1 MKYNKIMFML
11 VLAIFIFGAASVC
24 ASDVSGTVISSEDT
38 GQMELSA
45 GNENEIVERASNE
58 EVIGEGNVGTFQELQ
73 ENITQGYASG
83 HITLDKDYEYEDEFS
98 TDGITITQGITI
110 DGQGHKID
118 AKGKARIFNIETD
131 NVILKNITFL
141 NGKSTDG
148 GAINWKANYGSVL
161 DCRFENNTAE
171 YGGSVYFNGTGEVTN
186 CNFTDNT
193 ASGKGGAVYV
203 DKTFSNSKITSLF
216 INNSANNGGA
226 IYFNGGIKNVT
237 INGYFKGNG
246 AERAGGAIFVRGQS
260 RNSTFS
266 SEFYDNRA
274 RQASG
279 GGIFFGNLVENN
291 RFESIF
297 KSNFAFY
304 GGGIFLYNKANSN
317 EFSSDFI
324 NNTAKSCGGAIF
336 FYNTTDK
343 NNFSGSFINNSALGE
358 VSEIVGNGGAITF
371 KDISSNCMFTCDFIN
386 NTAALNGGGINYRQT
401 PHNITL
407 NANFINNTSP
417 RGGGV
422 NFFESFENVIF
433 NGEFICNCAN
443 NGGAIAAGEGIIK
456 DVSFSNNHA
465 KTGGAV
471 YFAESGEIINCSFAG
486 NSAEL
491 GGSLFMD
498 SGSVINC
505 NFTNNTATKNGGA
518 IFVVNNTNILNS
530 VFDNN
535 NANSSGGA
543 VYIYKAFSNS
553 KINST
558 FINNSANNGGAIYFN
573 GEIKNTT
580 VNGCFNA
587 NIAERAGG
595 AIFIRGQS
603 RNSTF
608 SSEFYDN
615 RARQASGGA
624 IFFYNLAENNRFE
637 SIFKSNFAFYGG
649 GIFLY
654 NKANSNEFISDF
666 INNTAK
672 SCGGAMFFH
681 NTTDGNNFTGDFT
694 GNSALG
700 QVDESVGNGGAI
712 TFKDTSSNSI
722 FNSDFINNTANLNG
736 GGVNYR
742 HTPYN
747 ITFNSNFINNTSPRG
762 GGVNFFET
770 FENVIFNGDFI
781 GNSAVKGGAIAA
793 VDGII
798 EGVSFTDNLA
808 EKGGAVYI
816 NGTGEVINCIF
827 TNNTATSDYDG
838 GGAVYIGSGDVT
850 GSVFTSNGAT
860 SLGGTGGAIFIKNS
874 GDVTDCS
881 FEDNFA
887 EFGGAV
893 ATEINGNVNNCDFT
907 ANKASVEGG
916 ALYIGSGN
924 VKNSNFTNNKASN
937 GDGGAVYINGN
948 VTVINCNFTGNEAD
962 MGSAI
967 YYWVVGDS
975 KYLRSI
981 SHSTFL
987 NNKAN
992 MDPTT
997 PFTFTI
1003 NETNIEIAFEGND
1016 NLLNAILSRRN
1027 ADVNIT
1033 NVTYWGANGV
1043 ENTGDST
1050 IVPVM
1055 SYMEAGQNVTI
1066 IGVVNG
1072 MPVNARGV
1080 TNVEGKVVLDA
1091 GSGDYWL
1098 SVGHDDDSYYSSA
1111 KTVFTNIA
1119 LNANVTSQTTTNKT
1133 VNITAKSNIYSEVM
1147 PGKLIFILPNNT
1159 EINANYGTNGTWW
1172 AEHTFDAYGV
1182 YKVNASYIGLDNV
1195 AVSNGTVTIVRADSA
1210 IILDDIV
1217 LNYGESINVT
1227 VTTEGATGITA
1238 KIDENDVDVVNNFT
1252 ISVSGLGVGN
1262 YTLTVTTIAD
1272 EDHNSVNKT
1281 VKITVN
1287 KAPAN
1292 ITITNETLDLKVGY
1306 NSSISA
1312 TLTPADAGNV
1322 TFTSS
1327 NSSVVTVDDK
1337 GNVKAVGVGSAII
1350 TVSFAGNDNY
1360 TAAEN
1365 KTVEV
1370 TVAEYMVVS
1379 APDLTKY
1386 YNGPERFVVIVTD
1399 SKGNP
1404 WVNQSVNITI
1414 NGVTYSRTTNDN
1426 GTASMAI
1433 RLVGGQYNVTT
1444 VVGDITV
1451 YSTVTVLPTVNATD
1465 LVKVFRNGT
1474 QFYATFKDSNGDY
1487 LPEGTMVRFNIN
1499 GVFYDRQVSGDK
1511 GLVKLNINIQ
1521 QGQYV
1526 ITSMNLV
1533 TGENASNNV
1542 TVISRLVE
1550 NNDLVKYYRNDSQYT
1565 VKVIGDDGNAV
1576 GAGEIVTFNVH
1587 GVLYNRTT
1595 NESGIAKL
1603 NINLGPGDYIITAKH
1618 KDCRVS
1624 NNITVLPVL
1633 TAKDL
1638 TKKYGTPDQF
1648 IANLVDGQGNPFA
1661 GETVQFNVNGVLYDR
1676 VTDSNGQAKLNI
1688 RLMPGKYIIT
1698 SSYNGASISN
1708 NITVSA

>member
-1 MKYNKIMFML
+1 ML
-11 VLAIFIFGAASVC
+11 VLTIFIFGVACVS
-24 ASDVSGTVISSEDT
+24 ASDMDDMVMASEDDSAI
-38 GQMELSA
+38 ELSQA
-45 GNENEIVERASNE
+45 DINEMVSVEENEIISQIESDE
-58 EVIGEGNVGTFQELQ
+58 IISEKSVGTFLELQ
-73 ENITQGYASG
+73 VNISTAASG
-83 HITLDKDYEYEDEFS
+83 STLTLTNNYECEDDFDPE
-98 TDGITITQGITI
+98 GIIIDRSITI
-110 DGQGHKID
+110 DGNGFIID
-118 AKGKARIFNIETD
+118 AQGKSRIFKVTAD
-131 NVILKNITFL
+131 NVTLKNINFI
-141 NGKSTDG
+141 NGNS
-148 GAINWKANYGSVL
+148 IM
-161 DCRFENNTAE
+161 
-171 YGGSVYFNGTGEVTN
+171 GGSVYFDKSGTVEN
-186 CNFTDNT
+186 CNFINNT
-193 ASGKGGAVYV
+193 ATENGGAIFATNNTIILNSVFDNNNANKSGGAVYV
-203 DKTFSNSKITSLF
+203 HDAFSNSIIDSEF
-216 INNSANNGGA
+216 INNSAKNGGA
-226 IYFNGGIKNVT
+226 IYFNGETNNVT
-237 INGYFKGNG
+237 ISGNFKGND

-260 RNSTFS
+260 RNNNFS
-266 SEFYDNRA
+266 AEFYDNRA
-274 RQASG
+274 G
-279 GGIFFGNLVENN
+279 
-291 RFESIF
+291 
-297 KSNFAFY
+297 
-304 GGGIFLYNKANSN
+304 
-317 EFSSDFI
+317 
-324 NNTAKSCGGAIF
+324 
-336 FYNTTDK
+336 
-343 NNFSGSFINNSALGE
+343 
-358 VSEIVGNGGAITF
+358 
-371 KDISSNCMFTCDFIN
+371 
-386 NTAALNGGGINYRQT
+386 
-401 PHNITL
+401 
-407 NANFINNTSP
+407 
-417 RGGGV
+417 
-422 NFFESFENVIF
+422 
-433 NGEFICNCAN
+433 
-443 NGGAIAAGEGIIK
+443 
-456 DVSFSNNHA
+456 
-465 KTGGAV
+465 
-471 YFAESGEIINCSFAG
+471 
-486 NSAEL
+486 
-491 GGSLFMD
+491 
-498 SGSVINC
+498 
-505 NFTNNTATKNGGA
+505 
-518 IFVVNNTNILNS
+518 
-530 VFDNN
+530 
-535 NANSSGGA
+535 
-543 VYIYKAFSNS
+543 
-553 KINST
+553 
-558 FINNSANNGGAIYFN
+558 
-573 GEIKNTT
+573 
-580 VNGCFNA
+580 
-587 NIAERAGG
+587 
-595 AIFIRGQS
+595 
-603 RNSTF
+603 
-608 SSEFYDN
+608 
-615 RARQASGGA
+615 QASGGA
-624 IFFYNLAENNRFE
+624 IFFYNLAENNVFE
-637 SIFKSNFAFYGG
+637 SIFTTNYALYGG
-649 GIFLY
+649 GMFFY
-654 NKANSNEFISDF
+654 KKANSNKFSSDF

-781 GNSAVKGGAIAA
+781 GNSAVKGGAIAV

-798 EGVSFTDNLA
+798 EGVSFTDNCA

-838 GGAVYIGSGDVT
+838 GGAVYIGSGDVA

-1111 KTVFTNIA
+1111 KTVFTNMA

-1172 AEHTFDAYGV
+1172 VEHTFDAYGE

-1195 AVSNGTVTIVRADSA
+1195 AVSNGTVTIVRADST

-1217 LNYGESINVT
+1217 LIYGESKNVT
-1227 VTTEGATGITA
+1227 VITEGAIGITA
-1238 KIDENDVDVVNNFT
+1238 KIDENDVEVNNFT
-1252 ISVSGLGVGN
+1252 IPISGLGAGN

-1272 EDHNSVNKT
+1272 KNHNPVTKEVN
-1281 VKITVN
+1281 ITVN
-1287 KAPAN
+1287 KLSTEIILA
-1292 ITITNETLDLKVGY
+1292 NETLDLKVGDEVPVLVNLTPAGAGNLTFTSSDEDLVFVEDNVTIVANSQGQAIITVSFAGNENY
-1306 NSSISA
+1306 TAAENKTITVNVALNDASVSVENDTMDLKVDETCTINATINPDTIMLKIKYTSSNESVATVDKNGIVTAMGEGTAIITLEVGDDEIYAKNSTTVTVTVKKIDTSINVDSSSLELEIGDNSSIVA

-1327 NSSVVTVDDK
+1327 NSSVVTVDAK
-1337 GNVKAVGVGSAII
+1337 GNVKAVGAGEANI
-1350 TVSFAGNDNY
+1350 TVSFAGDDKY
-1360 TAAEN
+1360 AAAEN

-1386 YNGPERFVVIVTD
+1386 YNGPERFVVEVTD

-1404 WVNQSVNITI
+1404 LANQSVSITV
-1414 NGVTYSRTTNDN
+1414 NGATYNRTTNVN

-1433 RLVGGQYNVTT
+1433 SLISGQYNVTT
-1444 VVGDITV
+1444 VACNITV
-1451 YSTVTVLPTVNATD
+1451 YSNITVLSTVNATD
-1465 LVKVFRNGT
+1465 LVKVFRNAT
-1474 QFYATFKDSNGDY
+1474 QFYATFKDSKGNY
-1487 LPEGTMVRFNIN
+1487 LAEGTMVRFNIN
-1499 GVFYDRQVSGDK
+1499 GVMYDRKISGDK
-1511 GLVKLNINIQ
+1511 GLAKLNINLES
-1521 QGQYV
+1521 GQYV
-1526 ITSMNLV
+1526 ITSMNPE
-1533 TGENASNNV
+1533 TGENAANNV
-1542 TVISRLVE
+1542 TVISRLIE
-1550 NNDLVKYYRNDSQYT
+1550 NSDITKYYRNATQYT
-1565 VKVIGDDGNAV
+1565 VKLIGDDGNPV
-1576 GAGEIVTFNVH
+1576 GAGETVTFNIN
-1587 GVLYNRTT
+1587 GVFYTRTT

-1603 NINLGPGDYIITAKH
+1603 NINLQPGDYIITAEYKNC
-1618 KDCRVS
+1618 KVS
-1624 NNITVLPVL
+1624 NNIKVLPVL
-1633 TAKDL
+1633 SASDF
-1638 TKKYGTPDQF
+1638 TKKYGTSDQF
-1648 IANLVDGQGNPFA
+1648 VATLIDGQGKPYA
-1661 GETVQFNVNGVLYDR
+1661 EQRVQFNINGVLYNR
-1676 VTDSNGQAKLNI
+1676 VTDSSGQAKLNI
-1688 RLMPGKYIIT
+1688 NLQPGQYIIT
-1698 SSYNGASISN
+1698 SSYDGLNIANTITIS
-1708 NITVSA
+1708 A